1 MNDEFRENNLK
12 EWDDLLNNIF
22 QGQIPESRSWTE
34 KKEIIK
40 ILQLVGGK
48 PNSNHTFLPEGGGL
62 DALDLKGADE
72 SAESDCIELHF
83 VEKPACILKPR
94 VLIFQSF
101 DKPYEWA
108 YFRLETEE
116 LDPSGWYEHLTGI
129 REELTELHPGEY
141 IHRSYWE
148 AGCYEFDETGKEL
161 PLPNT
166 ARIVFRYFS
175 GSFVIFA
182 KASTYNEINSTGGG
196 RHSKMTEEEFKE
208 YIGGKVRRLRKER
221 KIQ

>member
-34 KKEIIK
+34 KKDIIK
-40 ILQLVGGK
+40 ILQLVGDK
-48 PNSNHTFLPEGGGL
+48 PNSNHTFLPDGGG
-62 DALDLKGADE
+62 LDLKGAAE

-83 VEKPACILKPR
+83 VEKPAYIMKPR

-108 YFRLETEE
+108 YFRLETKE

-148 AGCYEFDETGKEL
+148 SGCYEFDETGKEL
-161 PLPNT
+161 PLPGT

-175 GSFVIFA
+175 GFFVIFA
-182 KASTYNEINSTGGG
+182 KASTYNEISSTDGGP
-196 RHSKMTEEEFKE
+196 HSKMTDEEFKE
-208 YIGGKVRRLRKER
+208 YIGGKARMRRKEG
-221 KIQ
+221 KI